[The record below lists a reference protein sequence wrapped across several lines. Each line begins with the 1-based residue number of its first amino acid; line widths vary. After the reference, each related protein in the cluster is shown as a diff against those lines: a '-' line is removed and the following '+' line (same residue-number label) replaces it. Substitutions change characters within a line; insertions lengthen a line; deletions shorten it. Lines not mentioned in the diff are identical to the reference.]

1 MTEKEEGNLLIY
13 IKSMDFRKTILAI
26 LVFLGICLLASFLWL
41 KVYTH
46 HGEELAMPDY
56 TGYKYDDALADA
68 TKRKF
73 RMSIQDSLHIL
84 GRPGGIILKQNPI
97 PSSLVKSNRMIYV
110 TITKRGKDKIISGR
124 LPEMY
129 GKSYERKKQEL
140 SDHFQI
146 KSRIVDTKF
155 DPGDP
160 GQILSVLYKGEI
172 ITSAKGR
179 NNEIQIEKGDYLDFV
194 ISAKTGGD
202 VEVPDL
208 SCKTLEEALF
218 LLENINLKLGSVKEL
233 DSITDRNSA
242 YIISQ
247 EPLASG
253 SMIKMDSPVHV
264 SISRIRPDDCF

>member
-1 MTEKEEGNLLIY
+1 MTKKEEGGLLDY
-13 IKSMDFRKTILAI
+13 LKSVDFRKTLLAI
-26 LVFLGICLLASFLWL
+26 FVFLGICLLASFLWL

-56 TGYKYDDALADA
+56 TGYKYEDAVADA
-68 TKRKF
+68 KARKL

-84 GRPGGIILKQNPI
+84 GRPGGIILKQNPT
-97 PSSLVKSNRMIYV
+97 PASLVKSKRMIYV

-140 SDHFQI
+140 ADHFQI
-146 KSRIVDTKF
+146 KSRIVDTKY

-160 GQILSVLYKGEI
+160 GQILSVLYKGEV

-179 NNEIQIEKGDYLDFV
+179 NNEVKIEKGDYLEFV

-208 SCKTLEEALF
+208 TCKTLEEALF
-218 LLENINLKLGSVKEL
+218 LLENINLKLGAVREL
-233 DSITDRNSA
+233 DNISDRNSA

-247 EPLASG
+247 EPAATG

-264 SISRIRPDDCF
+264 SISQIKPDACL